1 MAYSFERPEN
11 FKEALLTPAQMSW
24 ADGLAGNGAA
34 LMEAA
39 GRAVARDIMRRCGKT
54 PILVLTGPGNNGGD
68 GKVAARYLA
77 WEGWPVKLRDFREA
91 VPEDVSR
98 AGLVIDA
105 IFGAGLSRDLDDHTV
120 ALLRAAKRLVAV
132 DVPSGL
138 DGATGQIR
146 GFAPQAE
153 FTVTFARKKPGHL
166 LFPGRALCGEVLL
179 RDIGMPDSVIGQVGP
194 DIWENG
200 PALFTLPGRAAT
212 GHKYSN
218 GDVTLLSGTLPGA
231 SRLAAM
237 AARRGGAGMV
247 SIAAADAAPL
257 PEAGI
262 ILRHET
268 LDELLRDTRR
278 GTWVVGPGLG
288 VAAASAALD
297 KLRAVGGLT
306 ILADA
311 DALTACASAPER
323 LRGVAVITPHAG
335 EFVRLF
341 GAIGPDK
348 VAAARRAAA
357 LTGAV
362 VVLKGADS
370 VIAAPDGTAAINA
383 NAPPWLATGG
393 TGDVLA
399 GLTAALLAR
408 GMGPFPAACAGV
420 WLHGAAAQAA
430 GPGMLAED
438 LPALLGRLAQNS
450 PLAPSPTLP

>member
-11 FKEALLTPAQMSW
+11 FTGALLTPAQMGQ
-24 ADGLAGNGAA
+24 ADALAGDTQT

-39 GRAVARDIMRRCGKT
+39 GRAVARSIMQRCRKV
-54 PILVLTGPGNNGGD
+54 PILVLAGPGNNGGD

-77 WEGWPVKLRDFREA
+77 QEGWPVRVKDFREA
-91 VPEDVSR
+91 APEEVAR

-105 IFGAGLSRDLDDHTV
+105 IFGAGLSRDLDERTI
-120 ALLRAAKRLVAV
+120 ALLKAAKRIVAV

-138 DGATGQIR
+138 DGGTGQVR

-153 FTVTFARKKPGHL
+153 FTVTFVRKKPGHL

-179 RDIGMPDSVIGQVGP
+179 RDIGMADSIIGKVGP

-200 PALFTLPGRAAT
+200 PDLFSLPARTAT
-212 GHKYSN
+212 GHKYSS
-218 GDVTLLSGTLPGA
+218 GDVTILFGTLPGA
-231 SRLAAM
+231 ARLAAM

-262 ILRHET
+262 MLRREP
-268 LDELLRDTRR
+268 LDELLRDARR
-278 GTWVVGPGLG
+278 RTWVVGPGLG
-288 VAAASAALD
+288 VAAAGEALAR
-297 KLRAVGGLT
+297 LLTAEGLG
-306 ILADA
+306 IVADA
-311 DALTACASAPER
+311 DALTACAGAPER
-323 LRGVAVITPHAG
+323 LRGVAVITPHEG
-335 EFVRLF
+335 EFTRLF

-357 LTGAV
+357 QTGAV
-362 VVLKGADS
+362 VVLKGPDS
-370 VIAAPDGTAAINA
+370 VIAAPDGVAAINA

-399 GLTAALLAR
+399 GLIAALLAR
-408 GMGPFPAACAGV
+408 GMAPFPAACAGV
-420 WLHGAAAQAA
+420 WLHGAAADEA

-438 LPALLGRLAQNS
+438 LPPLLGRLTQG
-450 PLAPSPTLP
+450 